1 MASVPRLVLCEEKIR
16 EKGGLAPHRDLAE
29 LQSLSVPGTYQEKI
43 THLGTSLMKLTGL
56 RSLDLSRNSL
66 VSLEGIQYLT
76 ALESLNLYYNSISSL
91 SEVFRLHCLTELR
104 DVDFRLNPVVKS
116 ESDYRLFVLHMLPR
130 LQQLDDRPV
139 RDSERKASKMHFASE
154 DSVDSR
160 ESFPA
165 AVRAPRSLPS
175 QARCTDT
182 SAKKCLVMDAD
193 DEAVLNL
200 IAECEWDLSNPPRSS
215 SSSQR
220 ERETDLH
227 STPESDPLAQHQCGD
242 SVKKGQEPF
251 QRKGS
256 SRGICVGRQPQD
268 HHCGELPAQF
278 GSLQAF
284 RVCGPHG
291 HFTPH
296 PGPSLVT
303 DSVDV
308 GDLASSSQKSSLSA
322 PKVPGVLPTPEKFR
336 KWRMPGGRFQA
347 PSDQESLSCLE
358 EGLSRL
364 SEASEGRGSRAFSL
378 SEASEEVEEPR
389 AQRTNDAR
397 EPSPRVH
404 LATAPGTRTAL
415 EVAFLG
421 AILDLVD
428 RYWSGCKSLHSNE
441 AFLAQ
446 ARHIL
451 SSVPELT
458 VAQDTSAGVSE
469 DMNFL
474 TLENKSLQN
483 HLAEQQQQHAQKMSE
498 VMSELHE
505 ARQEMGDLKQHLD
518 KSLEEN
524 SSLKSLLFSMKQE
537 MESAEA
543 SVVLNSQITGLQ
555 TSVKLLSEEVVEL
568 KQHLER
574 YDQIQELT
582 HMLQESHSSLVST
595 NEHLLQELSQ
605 ARAQHRAEVEQ
616 MHWSYQELKKTM
628 ALFPRCSASPGGRQ
642 SC

>member
-130 LQQLDDRPV
+130 LQQL
-139 RDSERKASKMHFASE
+139 
-154 DSVDSR
+154 
-160 ESFPA
+160 
-165 AVRAPRSLPS
+165 
-175 QARCTDT
+175 
-182 SAKKCLVMDAD
+182 
-193 DEAVLNL
+193 
-200 IAECEWDLSNPPRSS
+200 
-215 SSSQR
+215 
-220 ERETDLH
+220 
-227 STPESDPLAQHQCGD
+227 ESDPLAQHQCGD

-296 PGPSLVT
+296 PGPGMAGPSLVT